1 MKVFWIAL
9 MSIAVT
15 FGSLFGQNGQAKLV
29 ERYEFDMK
37 EEGENISNFAVY
49 TLKNKGLIN
58 VYSHME
64 SNRNTVWVFKMMDKN
79 LKVKKEESI
88 EISRKLYFQSKYTTK
103 THLHVLF
110 RTKKKDYM
118 VISLNLSTM
127 KLTEVEGEFPAKVY
141 FNKMKV
147 IGDYAVLDTKSKRE
161 VFLSLIN
168 WKTGRTKIIPINI
181 NGVKPKRIFF
191 ENFQVLE
198 GEKELFAFISARI
211 DKKVETFALKLDHR
225 GNKKEMFSL
234 TKKYENVVSGISVSK
249 IGDGEYIYTGTYSK
263 KNSSV
268 SNGLFIGKSTNG
280 KVNFIESYNFLEL
293 NNFLTYLPAKKQKR
307 IEKKKKRKARRGKE
321 LTYNYLIACHDIIK
335 KGDKYILLGEAYFPT
350 YRSEARTTYVNGQ
363 ASTTYVQVFDGYRYT
378 HAVIIGFDKEGKLVW
393 DNTFKMY
400 PSYKPYYV
408 KKFISISEANDK
420 EISMIFSSG
429 SAIYM
434 KTLDNFNGKTT
445 KEENTDV
452 IVSEDEED
460 VARWSTSET
469 DYWYDRSFV
478 TYGYQKI
485 KNKSGKKKRK
495 RKVYYINKIEY

>member
-1 MKVFWIAL
+1 
-9 MSIAVT
+9 MSITLT

-37 EEGENISNFAVY
+37 EQGENISNFAVY
-49 TLKNKGLIN
+49 TLKDKGLIN
-58 VYSHME
+58 VYSHKG
-64 SNRNTVWVFKMMDKN
+64 SNKNTVWVFKMMDQN

-110 RTKKKDYM
+110 RTRKKDYM
-118 VISLNLSTM
+118 VVSLNLATM

-141 FNKMKV
+141 FSKMKV

-161 VFLSLIN
+161 AFLSLIN
-168 WKTGRTKIIPINI
+168 WKTGRTKIIPVNI
-181 NGVKPKRIFF
+181 NGAKAKRIGF
-191 ENFQVLE
+191 ENFQVLD
-198 GEKELFAFISARI
+198 GEKELFAFISTRI
-211 DKKVETFALKLDHR
+211 DKKAETFALRIDDR

-263 KNSSV
+263 KSSAV

-280 KVNFIESYNFLEL
+280 KIQFMESYNFLEL

-307 IEKKKKRKARRGKE
+307 IEKKKKRKAKRGKE
-321 LTYNYLIACHDIIK
+321 LSYNYLIACHDIIK
-335 KGDKYILLGEAYFPT
+335 KGDKYILLGEAYYPT
-350 YRSEARTTYVNGQ
+350 YRTETRTTYVNGQ
-363 ASTTYVQVFDGYRYT
+363 ASTTTVQVFDGYRYT

-393 DNTFKMY
+393 DNTFRMY
-400 PSYKPYYV
+400 PAYKPYYV

-429 SAIYM
+429 STIHM

-445 KEENTDV
+445 KEENSDI
-452 IVSEDEED
+452 IVTEDEAD
-460 VARWSTSET
+460 RARWSTSES
-469 DYWYDRSFV
+469 DYWYGNTFV